1 MFNRVDGQID
11 IEIRP
16 VEVSRARS
24 LQPKYGLDRSA
35 LEPREVF
42 EGQKQLVI
50 VQQQP
55 EPMLGDVR
63 DLNL

>member
-1 MFNRVDGQID
+1 MFDGVDGQID

-16 VEVSRARS
+16 VEVSRARP
-24 LQPKYGLDRSA
+24 LEPKYGLDRSA
-35 LEPREVF
+35 LEPWEVL
-42 EGQKQLVI
+42 EGKEQLVI

-55 EPMLGDVR
+55 EPVLGDVR

>member
-1 MFNRVDGQID
+1 MLDRLDGQVD

-16 VEVSRARS
+16 VEVSRTRP
-24 LQPKYGLDRSA
+24 LEPKYGLDRSA

-42 EGQKQLVI
+42 EGKEQLVI